1 MTAAFEESSV
11 MIGRPDYSVPT
22 ADRPAAPRGGSQTD
36 TPQGV
41 VEKQKM
47 TKAADDPHKALR
59 DDVRLLG
66 ELLGETLRRQE
77 GQPLFERVER
87 VRALAK
93 RARTAPSP
101 APEARAVDADAF
113 ETLAAELRAM
123 PVAAALPIARSFA
136 HFLNLANVAEQ
147 HHRVRRRR
155 AYQRDPRAR
164 PQPASLEEALP
175 RLRSAGASPDDLHRA
190 VCALRIELVVTAHPT
205 EIMRRSLQHKYR
217 QIADGL
223 AGLDHSDATCLE
235 REAFIET
242 MRREITAAWETEEV
256 RRERPSPLDEVRS
269 ALAVFEETIWDALPQ
284 FCRSLDRMLRQST
297 GRGLPLAAA
306 PIRFG
311 SWIGGDRDGNPF
323 VTPEVT
329 RSACL
334 MARWTGLSLYAKE
347 IEQLRFELSMSDATA
362 ELRDRVEGAHE
373 PYRALLR
380 AVQQRLEAA
389 RSDVE
394 ALLRSSSSGAARG
407 YTGFTW
413 DTELFES
420 TSDYLEPLLL
430 CHRSLY
436 ATGNGIIA
444 DGRLTDVIRRL
455 AAFGLTLVRLD
466 VRQEAERHTEAID
479 AITRAL
485 GLGEYACWAE
495 PRRVEFLTSVL
506 AHDHRITPQRLA
518 ANPRVTEV
526 LDTFRVMAA
535 IHPESLGAYVITMAS
550 RPSDVLA
557 VELLQREC
565 GVTPPRRVVPL
576 FETSKDLA
584 SAAPMIDALLSIPW
598 YRKRVIESEG
608 RLEVMVGYSDSAKD
622 VGRLA
627 AAWDL
632 YKAQESIVSASRAH
646 GVPITLFHGRGGSVG
661 RGGGPTHLAIRS
673 QPPGSVDG
681 TLRVTE
687 QGEMIQAKFG
697 LPGIALR
704 TLEVYTTATLE
715 AMLGT
720 PQPIEPAWRETM
732 ESLSASARDAFRATV
747 YDDPR
752 FMEYF
757 QTATPVAE
765 LDALHI
771 GSRPAKRDKQAALQ
785 ALRAIPWQF
794 AWTQTRLLLPSWLG
808 IDAVLDDGR
817 DGADRAR
824 ELEMCREMYRAWPF
838 FRSTLELIE
847 MALAKAD
854 AGIAAHYD
862 RHLVPPDQQD
872 LGRILRNHLQRAID
886 VVLEITGHQQLLENN
901 AVLRRSIDVR
911 NPYVD
916 PINLLQVELLRRLRA
931 STQAHADDELWLR
944 RALLVTINGIAA
956 GMRNTG

>member
-1 MTAAFEESSV
+1 MSTTVAE
-11 MIGRPDYSVPT
+11 DL
-22 ADRPAAPRGGSQTD
+22 
-36 TPQGV
+36 
-41 VEKQKM
+41 
-47 TKAADDPHKALR
+47 HKPLR

-77 GQPLFERVER
+77 GQSLFERVER

-93 RARTAPSP
+93 RTRSASTDGF
-101 APEARAVDADAF
+101 EA
-113 ETLAAELRAM
+113 LANELRAM
-123 PVAAALPIARSFA
+123 PVELTLPIARSFA

-147 HHRVRRRR
+147 QHRVRRRR

-164 PQPASLEEALP
+164 PQPASIEETLP
-175 RLRSAGASPDDLHRA
+175 RLLATGVSPTALYDA
-190 VCALRIELVVTAHPT
+190 VCALGIELVVTAHPT

-217 QIADGL
+217 RIADAL
-223 AGLDHSDATCLE
+223 AGLDHSDVTCLE
-235 REAFIET
+235 REALIET
-242 MRREITAAWETEEV
+242 LRREITAAWETEEV

-284 FCRSLDRMLRQST
+284 YCRSLDRTLKQST
-297 GRGLPLAAA
+297 GRGLPIDKA

-329 RSACL
+329 RSSCL
-334 MARWTGLSLYAKE
+334 MARWMGLTLYAKE
-347 IEQLRFELSMSDATA
+347 IEELRFELSMADATD
-362 ELRDRVEGAHE
+362 ELRAHVDGAHE

-380 AVQQRLEAA
+380 SVQQRLETS
-389 RSDVE
+389 RHEIES
-394 ALLRSSSSGAARG
+394 LLRSAPAADARAGYAGNTG
-407 YTGFTW
+407 YTW
-413 DTELFES
+413 EPESFES
-420 TSDYLEPLLL
+420 VTEFIQPLLL
-430 CHRSLY
+430 CYRSLH

-444 DGRLTDVIRRL
+444 DGRLTDVLRRL

-479 AITRAL
+479 AMTRAL
-485 GLGEYACWAE
+485 GLGEYATWPE
-495 PRRVEFLTSVL
+495 NRRVDFLVNVL
-506 AHDHRITPQRLA
+506 AHNQRLRPA
-518 ANPRVTEV
+518 RMTSSPRVAEV
-526 LDTFRVMAA
+526 LDTFRMMAA
-535 IHPESLGAYVITMAS
+535 IHPESLGAYIITMAG

-557 VELLQREC
+557 VELLQREA

-576 FETSKDLA
+576 FETARDLQG
-584 SAAPMIDALLSIPW
+584 AAAMIDALLSIPW
-598 YRKRVIESEG
+598 YRDRVMSNEG

-622 VGRLA
+622 AGRLA

-632 YKAQESIVSASRAH
+632 YKAQESIVAASRAH

-673 QPPGSVDG
+673 QPPGSIDG

-715 AMLGT
+715 ATLAK
-720 PQPIEPAWRETM
+720 PSPVDPAWRDSM
-732 ESLSASARDAFRATV
+732 DRVSSAARDTFREIV

-757 QTATPVAE
+757 RAATPESE
-765 LDALHI
+765 LDSINI
-771 GSRPAKRDKQAALQ
+771 GSRPARRDRQDALK

-808 IDAVLDDGR
+808 IEDAFDV
-817 DGADRAR
+817 ADEDRK
-824 ELEMCREMYRAWPF
+824 MCREMYRSWPF
-838 FRSTLELIE
+838 FRSTIELIE
-847 MALAKAD
+847 MGLAKAD
-854 AGIAAHYD
+854 EGIAAHYD
-862 RHLVPPDQQD
+862 RHLVPTDQQD
-872 LGRILRNHLQRAID
+872 LGRMLRGRLRRAID
-886 VVLEITGHQQLLENN
+886 VVIDITAHQHLLENN
-901 AVLRRSIDVR
+901 PVLRRSIGVR

-931 STQAHADDELWLR
+931 SGDARTEEVEWLR

>member
-1 MTAAFEESSV
+1 MSTTVRE
-11 MIGRPDYSVPT
+11 DL
-22 ADRPAAPRGGSQTD
+22 
-36 TPQGV
+36 
-41 VEKQKM
+41 
-47 TKAADDPHKALR
+47 HKPLR

-66 ELLGETLRRQE
+66 ELLGDTLRRQE

-93 RARTAPSP
+93 RTRSVSTEGF
-101 APEARAVDADAF
+101 EA
-113 ETLAAELRAM
+113 LAGELRAM
-123 PVAAALPIARSFA
+123 PVELTLPIARSFA

-147 HHRVRRRR
+147 QHRVRRRR

-164 PQPASLEEALP
+164 PQPASIEETLP
-175 RLRSAGASPDDLHRA
+175 RLLSTGVSPTALYDA
-190 VCALRIELVVTAHPT
+190 VCALGIELVVTAHPT

-217 QIADGL
+217 RIADAL
-223 AGLDHSDATCLE
+223 AALDHSDVTCLE
-235 REAFIET
+235 RESLIET
-242 MRREITAAWETEEV
+242 LRREITAAWETEEV

-284 FCRSLDRMLRQST
+284 YCRSLDRTLKQST
-297 GRGLPLAAA
+297 GRGLPIDKA

-334 MARWTGLSLYAKE
+334 MARWMGLTLYAKE
-347 IEQLRFELSMSDATA
+347 IEELRFELSMSDATE
-362 ELRDRVEGAHE
+362 ELRAQVDGAHE

-380 AVQQRLEAA
+380 SVQQRLESS
-389 RSDVE
+389 RHE
-394 ALLRSSSSGAARG
+394 IETLLRAAPAADARAGYAGNTG
-407 YTGFTW
+407 YTW
-413 DTELFES
+413 QPESFEGVREFI
-420 TSDYLEPLLL
+420 EPLLL
-430 CHRSLY
+430 CYRSLH

-444 DGRLTDVIRRL
+444 DGRLTDVLRRM

-479 AITRAL
+479 AMTRAL
-485 GLGEYACWAE
+485 GLGEYATWPE
-495 PRRVEFLTSVL
+495 SRRVDFLVNVL
-506 AHDHRITPQRLA
+506 AHNHRLKPARMTSS
-518 ANPRVTEV
+518 PRVAEV
-526 LDTFRVMAA
+526 LDTFRMIAA
-535 IHPESLGAYVITMAS
+535 IHPESLGAYIITMAG

-557 VELLQREC
+557 VELLQREA

-576 FETSKDLA
+576 FETARDLQGAA
-584 SAAPMIDALLSIPW
+584 SMIDALLSIPW
-598 YRKRVIESEG
+598 YRDRVMSNEG

-622 VGRLA
+622 AGRLA

-632 YKAQESIVSASRAH
+632 YKAQESIVAASRAH

-673 QPPGSVDG
+673 QPPGSIDG

-715 AMLGT
+715 ATLGR
-720 PQPIEPAWRETM
+720 PSPVDPAWRASM
-732 ESLSASARDAFRATV
+732 DRVASAARDAFREIV

-757 QTATPVAE
+757 RAATPESE
-765 LDALHI
+765 LDSINI
-771 GSRPAKRDKQAALQ
+771 GSRPARRDRQDALK

-808 IDAVLDDGR
+808 IEDAFDVTEE
-817 DGADRAR
+817 DR
-824 ELEMCREMYRAWPF
+824 ETCREMYRSWPF
-838 FRSTLELIE
+838 FRSTIELIE

-854 AGIAAHYD
+854 EGIAAHYD
-862 RHLVPPDQQD
+862 RHLVPADQQD
-872 LGRILRNHLQRAID
+872 LGRMLRGRLRRAID
-886 VVLEITGHQQLLENN
+886 VVRDLTGHQHLLDNN
-901 AVLRRSIDVR
+901 PVLRRSIDVR

-931 STQAHADDELWLR
+931 SDDARTEDTEWLR

>member
-1 MTAAFEESSV
+1 MRAGAVSRTS
-11 MIGRPDYSVPT
+11 P
-22 ADRPAAPRGGSQTD
+22 
-36 TPQGV
+36 
-41 VEKQKM
+41 
-47 TKAADDPHKALR
+47 DPHKALR

-66 ELLGETLRRQE
+66 EILGDTLRRQE
-77 GQPLFERVER
+77 GQPLFARVER

-93 RARTAPSP
+93 RARHSTG
-101 APEARAVDADAF
+101 DADGF

-123 PVAAALPIARSFA
+123 PVASALPIARSFA

-147 HHRVRRRR
+147 YHRVRRRR

-164 PQPASLEEALP
+164 PQPASIEETLP
-175 RLRSAGASPDDLHRA
+175 RLLSSGVSPEALYRA
-190 VCALRIELVVTAHPT
+190 VCALGIELVMTAHPT
-205 EIMRRSLQHKYR
+205 EIMRRSLQHKYSS
-217 QIADGL
+217 IADAL
-223 AGLDHSDATCLE
+223 AGLDHSDVTCLE
-235 REAFIET
+235 QENYIET

-269 ALAVFEETIWDALPQ
+269 ALAVFEETLWDALPQ
-284 FCRSLDRMLRQST
+284 FCRSLDRTLKHAT
-297 GRGLPLAAA
+297 GRGLPIGAA

-334 MARWTGLSLYAKE
+334 MARWTALSLYAKE
-347 IEQLRFELSMSDATA
+347 VEQLRFELSMSEASP
-362 ELRDRVEGAHE
+362 ELLERVDGAHE

-389 RSDVE
+389 RLHVE
-394 ALLRSSSSGAARG
+394 ALLRARAG
-407 YTGFTW
+407 VPEATDYTGFTW
-413 DTELFES
+413 EPEIFE
-420 TSDYLEPLLL
+420 TTAEFAEPLLL
-430 CHRSLY
+430 CHRSLH

-444 DGRLTDVIRRL
+444 EGRLTDVLRRL
-455 AAFGLTLVRLD
+455 SAFGVTLVRLD

-479 AITRAL
+479 TITRTL
-485 GLGEYACWAE
+485 GLGEYACWPEA
-495 PRRVEFLTSVL
+495 RRVDFLTNVL
-506 AHDHRITPQRLA
+506 AQDRKLSPQRVPA
-518 ANPRVTEV
+518 TPRVAEV
-526 LDTFRVMAA
+526 LATFRVMAA
-535 IHPESLGAYVITMAS
+535 IHPESLGAYVITMAG

-557 VELLQREC
+557 VELLQREA

-576 FETSKDLA
+576 FETARDLA
-584 SAAPMIDALLSIPW
+584 AAAPMVDALLSIPW
-598 YRKRVIESEG
+598 YRSRVMRTEG

-627 AAWDL
+627 AAWEL
-632 YKAQESIVSASRAH
+632 YKAQEAIVSTSRAH
-646 GVPITLFHGRGGSVG
+646 GVPVTLFHGRGGSVG

-697 LPGIALR
+697 LPGIAQR

-715 AMLGT
+715 ATLGV
-720 PQPIEPAWRETM
+720 PAPVDPEWRVTM
-732 ESLSASARDAFRATV
+732 ERLSGSARDAFRQTV

-752 FMEYF
+752 FIAYF
-757 QTATPVAE
+757 QAATPVAE
-765 LDALHI
+765 LDAINI

-808 IDAVLDDGR
+808 IEEALGKDDR
-817 DGADRAR
+817 DV
-824 ELEMCREMYRAWPF
+824 CQEMYRHWPF
-838 FRSTLELIE
+838 FRSTLELME

-862 RHLVPPDQQD
+862 RHLVPFDQQD
-872 LGRILRNHLQRAID
+872 LGRMLRARLQRAVD
-886 VVLEITGHQQLLENN
+886 VVLAVTGHQQLLEDNP
-901 AVLRRSIDVR
+901 VLRRSIDVR

-931 STQAHADDELWLR
+931 SSDRAEEEVWLR

>member
-1 MTAAFEESSV
+1 MA
-11 MIGRPDYSVPT
+11 
-22 ADRPAAPRGGSQTD
+22 
-36 TPQGV
+36 
-41 VEKQKM
+41 
-47 TKAADDPHKALR
+47 DPHKALR

-77 GQPLFERVER
+77 GSPLFARVER

-93 RARTAPSP
+93 RARHAPGDS
-101 APEARAVDADAF
+101 EGF
-113 ETLAAELRAM
+113 ETLADELRGM
-123 PVAAALPIARSFA
+123 PVGATLPIARSFA
-136 HFLNLANVAEQ
+136 HFLNLANIAEQ
-147 HHRVRRRR
+147 YHRVRRRR

-164 PQPASLEEALP
+164 PQPASIEEALP
-175 RLRSAGASPDDLHRA
+175 RLLSSGVSPDVLHRT
-190 VCALRIELVVTAHPT
+190 VTGLGIELVMTAHPT

-217 QIADGL
+217 RIADAL
-223 AGLDHSDATCLE
+223 AALDHSDVTCVE
-235 REAFIET
+235 REGLVET

-269 ALAVFEETIWDALPQ
+269 ALAVFEETLWDALPQ
-284 FCRSLDRMLRQST
+284 FCRSLDRTLRHAT
-297 GRGLPLAAA
+297 GRGLPIDVA

-347 IEQLRFELSMSDATA
+347 IEQLRFELSMSDATG
-362 ELRDRVEGAHE
+362 ELRDRVDGAHE

-380 AVQQRLEAA
+380 ALQQHVDAARVKVEGLLRVAPEAA
-389 RSDVE
+389 
-394 ALLRSSSSGAARG
+394 SGGDFTG
-407 YTGFTW
+407 YTW
-413 DTELFES
+413 APERFES
-420 TSDYLEPLLL
+420 ASEFMEPLLL
-430 CHRSLY
+430 CHRSLH

-444 DGRLTDVIRRL
+444 DGRLTDVLRRM
-455 AAFGLTLVRLD
+455 AAFGITLVRLD

-479 AITRAL
+479 TITRAL
-485 GLGEYACWAE
+485 GLGEYACWPE
-495 PRRVEFLTSVL
+495 PRRVDFLTNVL
-506 AHDHRITPQRLA
+506 AQGRRLTPPGLVASR
-518 ANPRVTEV
+518 RVSEV
-526 LDTFRVMAA
+526 LATFRIMAA
-535 IHPESLGAYVITMAS
+535 IHPESLGAYIITMAG

-557 VELLQREC
+557 VELLQREA

-576 FETSKDLA
+576 FETARDLT
-584 SAAPMIDALLSIPW
+584 AAAAMIDALLSIPW
-598 YRKRVIESEG
+598 YRDRVMQNEG

-627 AAWDL
+627 AAWEL

-661 RGGGPTHLAIRS
+661 RGGGPTHLAIKS

-715 AMLGT
+715 ATLGT
-720 PQPIEPAWRETM
+720 PPPVDPGWRTTM
-732 ESLSASARDAFRATV
+732 ERVATASRDAFRDTV
-747 YDDPR
+747 YGDPR
-752 FMEYF
+752 FIDYF
-757 QTATPVAE
+757 QRATPVTE

-771 GSRPAKRDKQAALQ
+771 GSRPARRDQQAALQ

-794 AWTQTRLLLPSWLG
+794 AWMQTRLLLPSWLG
-808 IDAVLDDGR
+808 IEEELSEEDRVVCR
-817 DGADRAR
+817 D
-824 ELEMCREMYRAWPF
+824 MYRGWPF
-838 FRSTLELIE
+838 FRSTIELIE

-854 AGIAAHYD
+854 GGIAAHYD
-862 RHLVPPDQQD
+862 HHLVPPDQQD
-872 LGRILRNHLQRAID
+872 LGHALRARLQRAID
-886 VVLEITGHQQLLENN
+886 VVLDITGHSQLLENN
-901 AVLRRSIDVR
+901 PVLRRSIDVR

-931 STQAHADDELWLR
+931 ASHGRSDASSASSSTDDEVWLR

>member
-1 MTAAFEESSV
+1 
-11 MIGRPDYSVPT
+11 MIGRPDYSVP
-22 ADRPAAPRGGSQTD
+22 
-36 TPQGV
+36 
-41 VEKQKM
+41 
-47 TKAADDPHKALR
+47 KAADDPHKALR

-93 RARTAPSP
+93 RARNTASPSP
-101 APEARAVDADAF
+101 VNDAF

-123 PVAAALPIARSFA
+123 PVVAALPIARSFA

-175 RLRSAGASPDDLHRA
+175 RLRSAGVSPDDLHRA

-235 REAFIET
+235 RETYIET

-269 ALAVFEETIWDALPQ
+269 ALAVFEENVWNALPQ
-284 FCRSLDRMLRQST
+284 FCRSLDRTLRQST
-297 GRGLPLAAA
+297 GRGLPLDAA

-347 IEQLRFELSMSDATA
+347 IEQLRFELSMSDATP
-362 ELRDRVEGAHE
+362 ELLDRVEGAHE

-389 RSDVE
+389 KIEVE
-394 ALLRSSSSGAARG
+394 ALLRATPGRERG
-407 YTGFTW
+407 FTGFTW
-413 DTELFES
+413 DAEQFES
-420 TSDYLEPLLL
+420 TSEFVEPLLL
-430 CHRSLY
+430 CHRSLQD
-436 ATGNGIIA
+436 TGNGIIA
-444 DGRLTDVIRRL
+444 DGRLTDVLRRF
-455 AAFGLTLVRLD
+455 AAFGLTLLRLD

-485 GLGEYACWAE
+485 GLGEYACWTE

-506 AHDHRITPQRLA
+506 ARDRRITPARLA

-526 LDTFRVMAA
+526 FDTFRVMAA

-557 VELLQREC
+557 VELLQREA
-565 GVTPPRRVVPL
+565 GVNPPRRVVPL
-576 FETSKDLA
+576 FETSKDLTN
-584 SAAPMIDALLSIPW
+584 AAPMIDALLSIPW
-598 YRKRVIESEG
+598 YRNRVIESEG

-622 VGRLA
+622 VGRIA

-632 YKAQESIVSASRAH
+632 YKAQESIVAASRAH

-715 AMLGT
+715 AMLGS
-720 PQPIEPAWRETM
+720 PQPVAPEWRQTM
-732 ESLSASARDAFRATV
+732 EALSASARDAFRASV

-794 AWTQTRLLLPSWLG
+794 AWMQTRLLLPSWLG
-808 IDAVLDDGR
+808 IESLMDRRPEA
-817 DGADRAR
+817 ASDRAR
-824 ELEMCREMYRAWPF
+824 DAEMCREMYRAWPF
-838 FRSTLELIE
+838 FRSTIELIE

-854 AGIAAHYD
+854 GGIAAHYD

-872 LGRILRNHLQRAID
+872 LGRELRACLQRAID
-886 VVLEITGHQQLLENN
+886 VVLEITGHRHLLENN